1 MLKKIK
7 KEVLILLVCLAAAL
21 ALKAFSVFN
30 DKSELSEL
38 NNQWHI
44 ILLVAFLIYLL
55 VGMFRLFA
63 WGINMIFQNNKK

>member
-7 KEVLILLVCLAAAL
+7 KEVFILLVCLVAAL
-21 ALKAFSVFN
+21 AVKAFSVLK
-30 DKSELSEL
+30 DKSELSEF
-38 NNQWHI
+38 NNQWHV

-63 WGINMIFQNNKK
+63 WGINMIFQKNKK